1 MITEEAKPKHN
12 NRLPFVLWVSLTSQG
27 LDTLTPGQKTEL
39 IRLKVRTKG
48 TSTIN
53 KLPKP
58 PERAQPSGQGGTN
71 DQCQGDVQNCVK
83 NNVFGNTELGKE
95 KKTHVAD

>member
-1 MITEEAKPKHN
+1 MGELN
-12 NRLPFVLWVSLTSQG
+12 Q
-27 LDTLTPGQKTEL
+27 PGAGYAHPWPKTEL

-53 KLPKP
+53 KWPKP
-58 PERAQPSGQGGTN
+58 QERAQPSGQGGTN

-83 NNVFGNTELGKE
+83 KYVFGNTELGKE